1 METAC
6 RSTLRW
12 LYKLKTRYLRA
23 DRRESALRFTRRAVT
38 AAERN
43 DHATTYKII
52 QALAGKPPRPLKAL
66 KDIDGKVLT
75 DGPSIA
81 RRWLQH
87 HVGVLGADVALC
99 PTTACP
105 TTAPRFCTSESR
117 FKPSVGDVQ
126 DQVAR
131 MSGNKA
137 LGPDGISATVLR
149 AGGWHAAKQ
158 LKDIIDI
165 AIDTEHVPVAWRG
178 GRMCNL
184 FKNMGSP
191 MNCDDHRGLLIG
203 DHAGKVLTG
212 LLQDAVTP
220 AYQAF
225 VGDNQYGAVPGLG
238 TALRSLSPGPVL
250 HGPLQVDGL
259 VVLHLVRGSQEGFR

>member
-1 METAC
+1 MLHGIVDLCILGNCINAWRCLALRPRSPDFDMEAMLLEPITRLAQANAMETAC

-23 DRRESALRFTRRAVT
+23 DRRESALRFTRRAAT

-52 QALAGKPPRPLKAL
+52 QALVGKPPRPLKAL

-87 HVGVLGADVALC
+87 HVGVLNADVAPC

-105 TTAPRFCTSESR
+105 TTAPRFCNSGSR
-117 FKPSVGDVQ
+117 FRPSVDDVR

-137 LGPDGISATVLR
+137 FGPDGISATVLR
-149 AGGWHAAKQ
+149 AGGWHAA
-158 LKDIIDI
+158 
-165 AIDTEHVPVAWRG
+165 
-178 GRMCNL
+178 
-184 FKNMGSP
+184 
-191 MNCDDHRGLLIG
+191 
-203 DHAGKVLTG
+203 
-212 LLQDAVTP
+212 
-220 AYQAF
+220 
-225 VGDNQYGAVPGLG
+225 
-238 TALRSLSPGPVL
+238 
-250 HGPLQVDGL
+250 
-259 VVLHLVRGSQEGFR
+259 